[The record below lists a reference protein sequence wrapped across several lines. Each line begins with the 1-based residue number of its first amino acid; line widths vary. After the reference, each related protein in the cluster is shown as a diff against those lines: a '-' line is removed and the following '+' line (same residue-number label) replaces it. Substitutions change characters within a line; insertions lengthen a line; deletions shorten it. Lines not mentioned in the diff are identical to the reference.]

1 MFGSH
6 FNLGHISDKW
16 LQYHLLLFFIAALGM
31 FTQALVWKVLY
42 CQLFKTFNVNAVSVN
57 LDHNPFLL
65 EAPHEKVVLQKPVQK
80 GHSNLVQFVLGQVE
94 KQI

>member
-31 FTQALVWKVLY
+31 FSQALAWKVLY

-57 LDHNPFLL
+57 LDHNSLSSGGTPCKSGV
-65 EAPHEKVVLQKPVQK
+65 AKASAKRSQ
-80 GHSNLVQFVLGQVE
+80 
-94 KQI
+94 